1 MATKYPEDDSS
12 EEFVNLDLVKWQKY
26 VLTDNSLKI
35 PDKSEGPSLP
45 DISIFPQHLEEED
58 IFFVSNLTLKELNKP
73 IVIHWGEKLFPQEEI
88 FTEREG
94 LQIPDMGNILV
105 EFDLKGFIMLHP
117 MNFQELKK
125 IYNMLKIDHIYYMDD
140 EPGIVDLLF
149 KLSQVSE

>member
-1 MATKYPEDDSS
+1 M
-12 EEFVNLDLVKWQKY
+12 
-26 VLTDNSLKI
+26 
-35 PDKSEGPSLP
+35 
-45 DISIFPQHLEEED
+45 
-58 IFFVSNLTLKELNKP
+58 KELNKP